1 MEEHDPHA
9 LWAIFPPQ
17 SNLISLITAGKV
29 QPARVEFA
37 APEFAVLES
46 DKIVKIGVKRSGNTK
61 ITASV
66 K

>member
-1 MEEHDPHA
+1 MPYGPFSP
-9 LWAIFPPQ
+9 L
-17 SNLISLITAGKV
+17 SLILFHFIAAGKV